1 MWTDVCF
8 AGEFEFNADSI
19 RQLQAHSLTD
29 NVTYAYQF
37 SNLFHAPGAGF
48 LDYPSWAKTSA
59 DHGDEVPFVWG
70 ALLARDEYKNLSDGK
85 SYRYICNLSM
95 VPVVWVLGLS
105 MLESYGRWWSFK
117 TMMINV
123 SFGSKND
130 KAVHPFIK
138 KYIHALPALSGLIQL
153 VLDHRPSG
161 ARFTRLVGQV
171 AGWQVSLIHTL

>member
-1 MWTDVCF
+1 
-8 AGEFEFNADSI
+8 
-19 RQLQAHSLTD
+19 
-29 NVTYAYQF
+29 
-37 SNLFHAPGAGF
+37 
-48 LDYPSWAKTSA
+48 
-59 DHGDEVPFVWG
+59 
-70 ALLARDEYKNLSDGK
+70 
-85 SYRYICNLSM
+85 
-95 VPVVWVLGLS
+95 
-105 MLESYGRWWSFK
+105 
-117 TMMINV
+117 MINV